1 MRTGKRIIM
10 SQISM
15 RNISVEFPGVKA
27 LQNVD
32 CDFKGGEVKAVVGAN
47 GAGKSTL
54 MKVLS
59 GVNSNYTGEITIDG
73 KPVQIS
79 NTKVAKDLGIEIVY
93 QEVDTALVPNL
104 SVGENIMM
112 DYLTNGIGKS
122 GVVNWG
128 HLHSEAEAVLK
139 RLELPITSKQMVAT
153 LSLAQKQMVVIAR
166 AILGKCKFLILDEP
180 TAPLS
185 QKETDQLFELVRRL
199 QADGVGIIFI
209 SHRLNELFEICNT
222 ITVLRDGQHIK
233 TFDLDETITQDY
245 IVELMLG
252 KVFDQRVDKSGRTIG
267 GSALETKGLSDRGGR
282 IHEINIHVGQGEI
295 VGVSGLVGAGKTELC
310 KTLFGAFGK
319 YDGEILVNGKTVI
332 NNSPTQA
339 VRNELA
345 FIPEERRKE
354 GILVGEPVVNNLSS
368 VTLGKHSKV
377 LAFINRKS
385 EEAAAQDKIEKLK
398 IKTPTSKQKVGLLSG
413 GNQQKVVIGKWLD
426 SDAAVY
432 IFDEPTKGIDV
443 GAKGEVYK
451 LIVDLAR
458 QGKAVI
464 YATDEFSEIMNLTD
478 RVYIMY
484 NGRIQ
489 KELVTADTNEN
500 ELLFYST
507 GGQK

>member
-1 MRTGKRIIM
+1 M

-15 RNISVEFPGVKA
+15 KNICVEFPGVKA

-32 CDFKGGEVKAVVGAN
+32 CDFRGGEVKAVVGAN
-47 GAGKSTL
+47 GAGKSTF

-59 GVNSNYTGEITIDG
+59 GVNSNYTGDITIDG
-73 KPVQIS
+73 ESVRIT

-122 GVVNWG
+122 GLVNWG
-128 HLHSEAEAVLK
+128 HLHKEASDILN
-139 RLELPITSKQMVAT
+139 RLELPISSRQMVAT
-153 LSLAQKQMVVIAR
+153 LTLAQKQMVVIAR
-166 AILGKCKFLILDEP
+166 AMIGKCRFLILDEP

-185 QKETDQLFELVRRL
+185 QKETEQLFELVRKL
-199 QADGVGIIFI
+199 KEDGVGIIFI
-209 SHRLNELFEICNT
+209 SHRLNELFEICDS

-233 TFDLDETITQDY
+233 TFDLDKTVTQDY

-252 KVFDQRVDKSGRTIG
+252 KVFDQKVDKSGRSIG
-267 GSALETKGLSDRGGR
+267 ENVLETRKLSDSKGT
-282 IHEINIHVGQGEI
+282 IQNIDIYVRKGEI
-295 VGVSGLVGAGKTELC
+295 IGVSGLVGAGKTELC
-310 KTLFGAFGK
+310 KTIFGALGK
-319 YDGEILVNGKTVI
+319 YSGEILINGKEVV
-332 NNSPTQA
+332 NSSPAQA
-339 VRNELA
+339 VKNELA
-345 FIPEERRKE
+345 FVPEERRKE
-354 GILVGEPVVNNLSS
+354 GILVGESVTNNISS
-368 VTLGKHSKV
+368 VTLNKYTGF
-377 LAFINRKS
+377 LAFINRKA
-385 EEAAAQDKIEKLK
+385 EEASTQKKIQQLA
-398 IKTPTSKQKVGLLSG
+398 IKTPSSKQKVGLLSG

-451 LIVDLAR
+451 LIVELAK
-458 QGKAVI
+458 QGKAIV

-478 RVYIMY
+478 RVYVMY

-489 KELVTADTNEN
+489 KELKTAETNEN

-507 GGQK
+507 GGQKD

>member
-1 MRTGKRIIM
+1 MK
-10 SQISM
+10 
-15 RNISVEFPGVKA
+15 NICVEFPGVKA

-32 CDFKGGEVKAVVGAN
+32 CEFRGGEVKAVVGAN

-59 GVNSNYTGEITIDG
+59 GVNSNYTGDITIDG
-73 KPVQIS
+73 KPVQIT

-112 DYLTNGIGKS
+112 DYLTNGIGKV
-122 GVVNWG
+122 GIVNWA
-128 HLHSEAEAVLK
+128 HLHKTAAEMLQ
-139 RLELPITSKQMVAT
+139 RLELPITSRQMVAT
-153 LSLAQKQMVVIAR
+153 LTLAQKQMVVIAR
-166 AILGKCKFLILDEP
+166 AMMGKCRFLILDEP

-185 QKETDQLFELVRRL
+185 QKETEQLFDLVRRL
-199 QADGVGIIFI
+199 KADGVGIIFI
-209 SHRLNELFEICNT
+209 SHRLNELFEICDT

-233 TFDLDETITQDY
+233 TFNLDKSITQDY

-267 GSALETKGLSDRGGR
+267 DDVLETRKLSDSRGA
-282 IHEINIHVGQGEI
+282 IHDIDIHVRKGEI
-295 VGVSGLVGAGKTELC
+295 IGVSGLVGAGKTELC

-319 YDGEILVNGKTVI
+319 YSGEILVGGKTVV
-332 NNSPTQA
+332 NNSPSQA
-339 VRNELA
+339 VKNEFA
-345 FIPEERRKE
+345 FVPEERRKE
-354 GILVGEPVVNNLSS
+354 GILVGETITNNLSA
-368 VTLGKHSKV
+368 VTLGKYSGL
-377 LAFINRKS
+377 LAFINKKA
-385 EEAAAQDKIEKLK
+385 EDDAAQEKIRSLT
-398 IKTPTSKQKVGLLSG
+398 IKTPSSKQKVGLLSG

-451 LIVDLAR
+451 LIVELAR

-478 RVYIMY
+478 RVYVMY
-484 NGRIQ
+484 NGRVQ
-489 KELVTADTNEN
+489 QELITEKTNEN

-507 GGQK
+507 GGQKK

>member
-1 MRTGKRIIM
+1 M
-10 SQISM
+10 SQIIM
-15 RNISVEFPGVKA
+15 KNICVVFPGVKA

-32 CDFKGGEVKAVVGAN
+32 CEFRGGEVKAVVGAN

-59 GVNSNYTGEITIDG
+59 GVNSNYTGDITIDG
-73 KPVQIS
+73 KPVQIT

-112 DYLTNGIGKS
+112 DYLTNGIGKA
-122 GVVNWG
+122 GIVNWA
-128 HLHSEAEAVLK
+128 HLHKTATEMLQ
-139 RLELPITSKQMVAT
+139 RLELPITSRQMVAT
-153 LSLAQKQMVVIAR
+153 LTLAQKQMVVIAR
-166 AILGKCKFLILDEP
+166 AMMGKCRFLILDEP

-185 QKETDQLFELVRRL
+185 QKETEQLFDLVRRL
-199 QADGVGIIFI
+199 KADGVGIIFI
-209 SHRLNELFEICNT
+209 SHRLNELFEICDT

-233 TFDLDETITQDY
+233 TFDLDKSITQDY

-252 KVFDQRVDKSGRTIG
+252 KVFDQRVDKSGRSIG
-267 GSALETKGLSDRGGR
+267 DDVLETRKLSDSRGA
-282 IHEINIHVGQGEI
+282 IHDIDIHVRKGEI
-295 VGVSGLVGAGKTELC
+295 IGVSGLVGAGKTELC

-319 YDGEILVNGKTVI
+319 YSGEILVNGKTVV
-332 NNSPTQA
+332 NNSPSQA
-339 VRNELA
+339 VKNEFA
-345 FIPEERRKE
+345 FVPEERRKE
-354 GILVGEPVVNNLSS
+354 GILVGETITNNLSA
-368 VTLGKHSKV
+368 VTLGKYSGL
-377 LAFINRKS
+377 LAFINKKA
-385 EEAAAQDKIEKLK
+385 EDDAAQEKIRSLT
-398 IKTPTSKQKVGLLSG
+398 IKTPSSKQKVGLLSG

-451 LIVDLAR
+451 LIVELAR

-478 RVYIMY
+478 RVYVMY
-484 NGRIQ
+484 NGRVQ
-489 KELVTADTNEN
+489 QELITEKTNEN

-507 GGQK
+507 GGQKK